1 MEELIDVIIAEV
13 LVHDTMD
20 EHQVLNECSPHW
32 KRSFD
37 LLSATVSIGHL
48 KSELALPVDTVG
60 SCLVILIQD

>member
-1 MEELIDVIIAEV
+1 MEELIDVIIAEI

-37 LLSATVSIGHL
+37 LLSATVSIRHL
-48 KSELALPVDTVG
+48 ESELALPVDTVSSG
-60 SCLVILIQD
+60 LVILIQD